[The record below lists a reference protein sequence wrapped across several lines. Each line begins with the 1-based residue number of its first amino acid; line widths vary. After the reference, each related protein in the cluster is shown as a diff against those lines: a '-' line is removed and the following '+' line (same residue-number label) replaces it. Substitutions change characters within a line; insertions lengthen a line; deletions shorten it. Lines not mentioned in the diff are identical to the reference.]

1 MSAQAPWQ
9 IGFAGLSVNSGTNLG
24 MTSEAAW
31 QIEYATIGDVP
42 RTAAPRNRSCP
53 ILIGNFGVAS
63 AKPLTGGTPISFF
76 GEEPGRDPDRAAR
89 PARAGARPGAALD
102 STVTVRELRLTAGLS
117 QTKLARLAGT
127 TQPYVARLEAG
138 SLDPG
143 TDKLARLAAAL
154 SVSPVEL
161 FNAVR
166 TQRAI
171 SL

>member
-1 MSAQAPWQ
+1 
-9 IGFAGLSVNSGTNLG
+9 

-31 QIEYATIGDVP
+31 QNEYTTIGDVP
-42 RTAAPRNRSCP
+42 QTAAPRNRSCP
-53 ILIGNFGVAS
+53 VLIENFGGAS
-63 AKPLTGGTPISFF
+63 TKPLTGGTL
-76 GEEPGRDPDRAAR
+76 EQDPDTAAR
-89 PARAGARPGAALD
+89 LARARTRVAAALD
-102 STVTVRELRLTAGLS
+102 STVTVRKLRLSAGLS

-154 SVSPVEL
+154 SVSPVAL
-161 FNAVR
+161 FSAVR
-166 TQRAI
+166 AQRAF

>member
-1 MSAQAPWQ
+1 
-9 IGFAGLSVNSGTNLG
+9 
-24 MTSEAAW
+24 MTSEVSW

-42 RTAAPRNRSCP
+42 QTAAPRNRSCP
-53 ILIGNFGVAS
+53 VLIGSFGVAS
-63 AKPLTGGTPISFF
+63 TKPLTEQDPGTAVRLA
-76 GEEPGRDPDRAAR
+76 RDRTR
-89 PARAGARPGAALD
+89 PAAAVD
-102 STVTVRELRLTAGLS
+102 TTVTVRKLRLSAGLS

-154 SVSPVEL
+154 SVSPVAL

-166 TQRAI
+166 AQRAI

>member
-1 MSAQAPWQ
+1 
-9 IGFAGLSVNSGTNLG
+9 
-24 MTSEAAW
+24 MTSQAAW
-31 QIEYATIGDVP
+31 QKEYTTIGDVP
-42 RTAAPRNRSCP
+42 QTAAPCNQSCP
-53 ILIGNFGVAS
+53 LLIENFGVAS
-63 AKPLTGGTPISFF
+63 TNPLTGGTL
-76 GEEPGRDPDRAAR
+76 EQDPD
-89 PARAGARPGAALD
+89 AGARLARACTRVADALD
-102 STVTVRELRLTAGLS
+102 STVTVRNLRLSAGLS

-154 SVSPVEL
+154 SVSPVAL

-166 TQRAI
+166 AQRAI